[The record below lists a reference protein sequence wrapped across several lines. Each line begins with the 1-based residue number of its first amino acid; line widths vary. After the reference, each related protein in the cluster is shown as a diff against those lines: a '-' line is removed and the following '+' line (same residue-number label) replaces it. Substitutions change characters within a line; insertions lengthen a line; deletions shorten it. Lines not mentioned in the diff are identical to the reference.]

1 MTNRNLHF
9 NLVVSEIC
17 HSSFFYGLTKL
28 EVTSV
33 LNEIPL
39 GLVAGIKENKCLGE
53 KVILEIRSVERSW
66 HTAQRCSLI
75 GCSCHFIISYKGTQ
89 NCILAMAAKRRL
101 PKWSWKPFGQFIWQ
115 LGKTLIH
122 CTFLISLVNRKE
134 DWYLTSESRSIRTL
148 SFLHAQKWLIFND
161 CGSFIS

>member
-1 MTNRNLHF
+1 MTNGNLHF

-17 HSSFFYGLTKL
+17 HSSLFYGFTKL

-53 KVILEIRSVERSW
+53 KVILEIKSVERSW
-66 HTAQRCSLI
+66 HIAQQCSLI
-75 GCSCHFIISYKGTQ
+75 GWSCHFIISYKGIQ
-89 NCILAMAAKRRL
+89 NCILAVAVKRRL
-101 PKWSWKPFGQFIWQ
+101 LKRSWKPFGQFIWQ
-115 LGKTLIH
+115 LGKTPIH
-122 CTFLISLVNRKE
+122 CTFLLSLVNRKE
-134 DWYLTSESRSIRTL
+134 DWYLTSESWSIRML

-161 CGSFIS
+161 CSSFIS